1 MGNQEN
7 RRRKVVVFTSWSK
20 SSAAR
25 SMVCPRS
32 CGPYELRT
40 NLCERIWCGTVNC
53 FGDALLLKNLARP
66 KLGQSEPA
74 PSYSKELQPN
84 ASFCSATTSWPTASE
99 ASERLLEGERPR
111 RVLSTRGARH
121 PPNDERRRGLPD
133 IRRNTS
139 GEDLGMPPISDQR
152 GHMGADSSK
161 RAVSPVVDED
171 RFQQVMPRRRVKASV
186 GSAKASKLRVVAKP
200 PRKRALFVSRLHPET
215 TSDELSEIVSSA
227 LGCQSFSCT
236 KLAARYD
243 TYASFHVI
251 VNEEDFEKL
260 VCPDLWPEGCLFRP
274 FLGRLRVDNERSALN
289 PKPKQGEDSAA
300 PLGS

>member
-1 MGNQEN
+1 MRNSELL
-7 RRRKVVVFTSWSK
+7 RRCL
-20 SSAAR
+20 AAEE
-25 SMVCPRS
+25 P
-32 CGPYELRT
+32 GQAQA
-40 NLCERIWCGTVNC
+40 W
-53 FGDALLLKNLARP
+53 
-66 KLGQSEPA
+66 QSEPA
-74 PSYSKELQPN
+74 PSYSKALQPN

-99 ASERLLEGERPR
+99 ASERLLKGERPR
-111 RVLSTRGARH
+111 HVLSTRGARH

-133 IRRNTS
+133 IRRNSS

-161 RAVSPVVDED
+161 RAVSPVVDQD
-171 RFQQVMPRRRVKASV
+171 GFQQVMPRRRVKASV

-200 PRKRALFVSRLHPET
+200 PRKMALSVSRLHPET
-215 TSDELSEIVSSA
+215 TSDELPEIVSSA

-243 TYASFHVI
+243 TYASFHVL

-260 VCPDLWPEGCLFRP
+260 VCPDLWPEGCPFRP

-289 PKPKQGEDSAA
+289 PTPKQGEDAAA